1 MGAQEELTALAWTV
15 ETKLDFDKVI
25 AEADQ
30 VIGVKPLPDNWLKR
44 GLSMGAFRTDLK
56 PGVSADYQFA
66 NLKGHGVLR
75 LTYSDGEQRKVV
87 RLQIVDANLKRQRLM
102 LFYFI
107 PIPISPWYA
116 PAMPE
121 FRDASA
127 RARARIEAR

>member
-1 MGAQEELTALAWTV
+1 MGAHEELTTLAWTV
-15 ETKLDFDKVI
+15 ETKLDFDKVV

-30 VIGVKPLPDNWLKR
+30 VVGVKPLPDNWLKR

-56 PGVSADYQFA
+56 PEVSADYQFA
-66 NLKGHGVLR
+66 NLKGHGILR
-75 LTYSDGEQRKVV
+75 LSYADGERRTVQ
-87 RLQIVDANLKRQRLM
+87 LQIVDANLKRQRLM
-102 LFYFI
+102 LFYVI

-127 RARARIEAR
+127 RIRARIAAA